1 MQTKEETS
9 SYEMQKQTIRY
20 VLKHFSLIGQILSC
34 VIFYLYLGIFKCIQY
49 IKKLIDYIEFLFS
62 EN

>member
-20 VLKHFSLIGQILSC
+20 VLKNFSLIGQILSC
-34 VIFYLYLGIFKCIQY
+34 VIFYLYLAIFECIQY